1 MKFRQLLELWK
12 FVACV
17 DWKLHSGLQ
26 SSSLFLSMKINSFHC
41 LLVNHVG
48 NVMTGRHLKTVQ
60 QLKSYLCTYTDVS
73 SVNVDV
79 YWYVDRCWSRVRFP
93 VKCFRSS
100 TPPRLWRYRPSGWL
114 GRKRKF
120 EKSMFIFTKWGIAG
134 LFFNIFYFS
143 TVDSQYVKYKIL
155 LTDLNR
161 GSLVLEAITLPT
173 EPQQQPHLG
182 TDYIR
187 IAI

>member
-1 MKFRQLLELWK
+1 MFHLLNEIVTRFNLMKFRQLLELWK

-93 VKCFRSS
+93 AKCFRSS

-114 GRKRKF
+114 GRKRKL
-120 EKSMFIFTKWGIAG
+120 EKSMFIFYKMGHCRP
-134 LFFNIFYFS
+134 LFQYFLLFNS
-143 TVDSQYVKYKIL
+143 W
-155 LTDLNR
+155 
-161 GSLVLEAITLPT
+161 
-173 EPQQQPHLG
+173 
-182 TDYIR
+182 
-187 IAI
+187 